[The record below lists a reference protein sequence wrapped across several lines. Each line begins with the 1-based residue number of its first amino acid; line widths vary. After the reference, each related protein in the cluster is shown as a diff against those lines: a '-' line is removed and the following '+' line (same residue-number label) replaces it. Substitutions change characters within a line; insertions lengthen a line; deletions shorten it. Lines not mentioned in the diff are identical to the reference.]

1 MCRATPNYNINF
13 MAKQTKKTA
22 KREISIEISYEPF
35 LSLFA
40 LERRRFLSNLT
51 YFRAGIIINE
61 LNIFQ
66 LSPERGGR
74 FCNNALSWGAVGSRL
89 TWNFHQPRLD
99 AVFLNWFEQTGKWR
113 WFWSANLLSYINQT
127 CQEVG
132 VDLINLRS
140 TTRSMFELHGWIR
153 LYQINVSAFHLTLN
167 KKFRLWRGR
176 GRGRS
181 F

>member
-99 AVFLNWFEQTGKWR
+99 AVFFLLIWARQESGGDFDLLIYYHTSIKPVRR
-113 WFWSANLLSYINQT
+113 WALTWSI
-127 CQEVG
+127 CG
-132 VDLINLRS
+132 VQHDQCSNCMAEFGHI
-140 TTRSMFELHGWIR
+140 
-153 LYQINVSAFHLTLN
+153 AD
-167 KKFRLWRGR
+167 
-176 GRGRS
+176 
-181 F
+181 

>member
-13 MAKQTKKTA
+13 MAKQTKKNS
-22 KREISIEISYEPF
+22 RERDFNRDKLRTFFGS
-35 LSLFA
+35 FA

-89 TWNFHQPRLD
+89 TWNFHQPRLEV
-99 AVFLNWFEQTGKWR
+99 VFFFLLIWARQESGGDFDLLIYYHTSIKPVRR
-113 WFWSANLLSYINQT
+113 WELSWSICGVQNDQCSDCMAEFGYIA
-127 CQEVG
+127 
-132 VDLINLRS
+132 D
-140 TTRSMFELHGWIR
+140 
-153 LYQINVSAFHLTLN
+153 
-167 KKFRLWRGR
+167 
-176 GRGRS
+176 
-181 F
+181 